1 MNDTPADVRALVER
15 IHATPTMAVV
25 VVSGAGARALAW
37 LLGVPGASRTLLEA
51 SVPYARAAMVE
62 FLGCEPAEYVSPQ
75 TAVAMAEAAHRRAA
89 HLRGADHP
97 EARVVGLACTA
108 TIATDRPKRGAHRCS
123 VASVGSAGCSTY
135 DLVLTKGTRDRN
147 GEEQVVSR
155 LVLHALAEACGLPA
169 ALALGLLDGER
180 LDVVGPRAGP

>member
-1 MNDTPADVRALVER
+1 MSDMPADVRALVER
-15 IHATPTMAVV
+15 IHSAPTMAVV

-37 LLGVPGASRTLLEA
+37 LLGMPGASRTLLEA

-62 FLGCEPAEYVSPQ
+62 FLGREPAEYVSPQ
-75 TAVAMAEAAHRRAA
+75 TAVTMAEAAYRRAL
-89 HLRGADHP
+89 HLREADHP

-123 VASVGSAGCSTY
+123 VASVGPAGCSTY
-135 DLVLTKGTRDRN
+135 DLVLAKGARDRN

-155 LVLHALAEACGLPA
+155 LVLHALAEACGLTA
-169 ALALGLLDGER
+169 GLALSLLDGER
-180 LDVVGPRAGP
+180 LDTIRPEAGR